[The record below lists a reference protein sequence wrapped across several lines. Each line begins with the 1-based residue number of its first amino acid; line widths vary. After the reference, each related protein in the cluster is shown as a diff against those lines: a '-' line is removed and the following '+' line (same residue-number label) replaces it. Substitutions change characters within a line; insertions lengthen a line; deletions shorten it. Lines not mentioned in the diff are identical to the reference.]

1 MEPRVPRPLV
11 RELRAKLRDYPEVNY
26 LYQAE
31 ESSDPDLARILYEAL
46 EDLNLMGPVFDTAW
60 TFMDIPTRAV
70 RLVLDLAVCR
80 TLNEVALWMARNE
93 FQYQSGNTSI
103 KLFDR
108 WRSYMQLQP
117 MLKAQAD
124 AAAKA
129 FKVATNVN
137 LGWGSNLT
145 EMYDAWRSME
155 SADWVT
161 VSV

>member
-1 MEPRVPRPLV
+1 
-11 RELRAKLRDYPEVNY
+11 
-26 LYQAE
+26 
-31 ESSDPDLARILYEAL
+31 
-46 EDLNLMGPVFDTAW
+46 
-60 TFMDIPTRAV
+60 
-70 RLVLDLAVCR
+70 
-80 TLNEVALWMARNE
+80 
-93 FQYQSGNTSI
+93 
-103 KLFDR
+103 
-108 WRSYMQLQP
+108 
-117 MLKAQAD
+117 MLKGQAD

>member
-1 MEPRVPRPLV
+1 LI

-26 LYQAE
+26 LYQSE
-31 ESSDPDLARILYEAL
+31 ETSDPDFARILYEAL
-46 EDLNLMGPVFDTAW
+46 DDLNLIGPVFDVAW
-60 TFMDIPTRAV
+60 TFLDIPARAI
-70 RLVLDLAVCR
+70 RLVLDFAVCR
-80 TLNEVALWMARNE
+80 TLIEVMIWMARNE

-108 WRSYMQLQP
+108 WRSYMQIQP
-117 MLKAQAD
+117 MLKGQVEASAR
-124 AAAKA
+124 A
-129 FKVATNVN
+129 FKVATNMN

-145 EMYDAWRSME
+145 EMYDAWRSLE